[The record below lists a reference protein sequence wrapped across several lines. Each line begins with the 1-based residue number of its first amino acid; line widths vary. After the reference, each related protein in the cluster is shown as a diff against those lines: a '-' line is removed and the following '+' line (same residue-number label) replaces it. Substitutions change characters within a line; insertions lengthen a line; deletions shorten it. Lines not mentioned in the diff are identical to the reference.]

1 MPVSE
6 LSPEKLRLECPPDQ
20 VGCETSAELGPV
32 DGIIGQDRAL
42 KALKFGVEMKGKGF
56 NVYVAGPPITG
67 KRPAA
72 RSFLENIAKTRPVP
86 PDWVYVNNFQNPYEP
101 KALKLPPGKARI
113 FQKDLKNL
121 VDQAKRAVPAA
132 LQNDEFVS
140 RGNGIT
146 KKAVAERNTILSDLN
161 KQAEVHGYTVRMTQL
176 GITIIPVVDGKTV
189 SQEEFDTLPARVK
202 KKYDQ
207 SRDTVRAALDKAGKE
222 VNDLDAR
229 TLEELKKLR
238 DDSVRYAIGGLMTNL
253 VSRYEDMPDVVQHLN
268 ELRDD
273 IMENTELFTPGG
285 AEEKPD
291 TEQQSPLEK
300 SLPEFL
306 FRRYDVNV
314 IVDNSES
321 KGAPVISEDNPTV
334 TNLLGKFENESRF
347 GAITTDFTL
356 IKGGSIHRANGGYLI
371 LGAVELLKN
380 QFSYDGLKRV
390 LQSGS
395 ILIEETGQ
403 RLGVGSTKT
412 LVPQPIPLNVKIILV
427 GDHEIYQ
434 ALYTQDPDFGILFKV
449 KAHFDDSIE
458 RNDQNQKTYGS
469 FVHSLCE
476 REGLNHLEA
485 PALAKVV
492 EYGSRLAEDQTKLST
507 KFPEI
512 ADLVREAN
520 FYAAQD
526 GAKLIKDVHIKK
538 ALDEKVYRSN
548 LLDEKV
554 KEMIERGIILIDT
567 SGTQVG
573 QVNGLSVIGLGD
585 FDFGQP
591 SRITASLGLGRRGI
605 VDIERESRMGGQ
617 THTKGVLIISGYLE
631 NKYAHDKPLSLSC
644 RLVFE
649 QSYGGVD
656 GDSASS
662 TELYAILSALSE
674 LPIKQNL
681 AVTGSVNQKGVVQAI
696 GGVNEKIEGF
706 YKTCKAKGLK
716 GDEGVMI
723 PRSNVQHLM
732 LNEEVV
738 EAVRQGR
745 FHIYPVGTIDEGIEV
760 LTGVNAGQLT
770 SDGTYEP
777 NTVHYRV
784 NKRLAE
790 MNQRMAA
797 LGGPSRLEE
806 EAPASEVDALAQ
818 TRPKQQAD
826 PSVTALRFF
835 ASRGDE
841 VP

>member
-1 MPVSE
+1 MTVTE

-101 KALKLPPGKARI
+101 KTLRLPPGRAKV
-113 FQKDLKNL
+113 FQKDMKNL

-132 LQNDEFVS
+132 LQNEEFVS
-140 RGNGIT
+140 RGNSIT
-146 KKAVAERNTILSDLN
+146 KKAVDERNKILSDLN

-189 SQEEFDTLPARVK
+189 SQEEFDSLPARVK

-207 SRDTVRAALDKAGKE
+207 SRDIVRAALDKAGKE

-253 VSRYEDMPDVVQHLN
+253 VSRYEGLPAVVQHLN

-285 AEEKPD
+285 TEEKPD
-291 TEQQSPLEK
+291 AEQQSPLEK
-300 SLPEFL
+300 GLPDFL

-314 IVDNSES
+314 IVDNSEL

-347 GAITTDFTL
+347 GALTTDFTL
-356 IKGGSIHRANGGYLI
+356 IKGGSLHRANGGYLI
-371 LGAVELLKN
+371 LGAIELLKN

-403 RLGVGSTKT
+403 RLGVASTKT
-412 LVPQPIPLNVKIILV
+412 LVPQPIPLNVKVILV

-520 FYAAQD
+520 FYATQD
-526 GAKLIKDVHIKK
+526 GAKIVKDVHIKK
-538 ALDEKVYRSN
+538 TLDEKVYRSN
-548 LLDEKV
+548 LLDEKI

-567 SGTQVG
+567 AGTQVG
-573 QVNGLSVIGLGD
+573 QVNGLSVISLGD

-605 VDIERESRMGGQ
+605 IDIERESRMGGQ

-681 AVTGSVNQKGVVQAI
+681 AVTGSVNQRGEVQAI

-723 PRSNVQHLM
+723 PKSNVQHLM
-732 LNEEVV
+732 LNEQVV

-745 FHIYPVGTIDEGIEV
+745 FHIYPVSTIDEGMET
-760 LTGVNAGQLT
+760 LTGVKAGQLK
-770 SDGTYEP
+770 SDGTYDSG
-777 NTVHYRV
+777 TVNYRV

-790 MNQRMAA
+790 MSQRMAA
-797 LGGPSRLEE
+797 LAGPLRLEE
-806 EAPASEVDALAQ
+806 EAPSSEIE
-818 TRPKQQAD
+818 PQAKP
-826 PSVTALRFF
+826 PSK
-835 ASRGDE
+835 
-841 VP
+841 P

>member
-72 RSFLENIAKTRPVP
+72 RSFLENIAKTRPTP

-101 KALKLPPGKARI
+101 KALKLPPGKARV

-146 KKAVAERNTILSDLN
+146 KKAVAERNRILSDLN

-273 IMENTELFTPGG
+273 IMENTELFTPAG

-291 TEQQSPLEK
+291 AEQQSALEK

-306 FRRYDVNV
+306 LRRYDVNV

-371 LGAVELLKN
+371 LGAIELLKN

-403 RLGVGSTKT
+403 RLGVASTKT

-520 FYAAQD
+520 LYAFQD
-526 GAKLIKDVHIKK
+526 GSKYIKDTHIAK
-538 ALDEKVYRSN
+538 ALEEKIYRSN
-548 LLDEKV
+548 LLDEKT
-554 KEMIERGIILIDT
+554 KEMIQRGVILIDT
-567 SGTQVG
+567 SGTKTA
-573 QVNGLSVIGLGD
+573 QVNGLSVISLGD

-591 SRITASLGLGRRGI
+591 SRITVSIGLGREGVI
-605 VDIERESRMGGQ
+605 DIERQAKLGGQ

-631 NKYAHDKPLSLSC
+631 DKYARDKPLSVSC

-662 TELYAILSALSE
+662 TELYAILSALSD
-674 LPIKQNL
+674 LPVRQNF
-681 AVTGSVNQKGVVQAI
+681 AVTGSVNQKGEVQAI

-706 YKTCKAKGLK
+706 YHTCKAKGLK
-716 GDEGVMI
+716 GDEGVLI
-723 PRSNVQHLM
+723 PTSNVQHLM
-732 LNEEVV
+732 LSEEVV
-738 EAVRQGR
+738 EAVKQGR
-745 FHIYPVGTIDEGIEV
+745 FHIYPVSTIDEGIEI
-760 LTGVNAGQLT
+760 LTGIKAGALRN
-770 SDGTYEP
+770 DGNYEAGS
-777 NTVHYRV
+777 VHFRV

-790 MNQRMAA
+790 MAEEITKFA
-797 LGGPSRLEE
+797 EFSR
-806 EAPASEVDALAQ
+806 
-818 TRPKQQAD
+818 RPRD
-826 PSVTALRFF
+826 
-835 ASRGDE
+835 
-841 VP
+841 

>member
-1 MPVSE
+1 MTVNE

-101 KALKLPPGKARI
+101 KTLRLPPGRAKV
-113 FQKDLKNL
+113 FQKDMKNL

-132 LQNDEFVS
+132 LQNEEFVS
-140 RGNGIT
+140 RGNTIT
-146 KKAVAERNTILSDLN
+146 KKAVAERNKILSDLN

-189 SQEEFDTLPARVK
+189 SQEEFDSLPARVK

-222 VNDLDAR
+222 VNDLDTR

-253 VSRYEDMPDVVQHLN
+253 VSRYEGLPAVVQHLN

-285 AEEKPD
+285 TEEKPD
-291 TEQQSPLEK
+291 AEQQSPMEK
-300 SLPEFL
+300 GLPDFL

-314 IVDNSES
+314 IVDNSEL

-347 GAITTDFTL
+347 GALTTDFTL
-356 IKGGSIHRANGGYLI
+356 IKGGSLHRANGGYLI
-371 LGAVELLKN
+371 LGAIELLKN

-403 RLGVGSTKT
+403 RLGVASTKT
-412 LVPQPIPLNVKIILV
+412 LVPQPIPLNVKVILV

-520 FYAAQD
+520 FYATQD
-526 GAKLIKDVHIKK
+526 GAKIVKDVHIKK

-548 LLDEKV
+548 LLDEKI

-573 QVNGLSVIGLGD
+573 QVNGLSVISLGD

-605 VDIERESRMGGQ
+605 IDIERESRMGGQ
-617 THTKGVLIISGYLE
+617 THTKGVMIISGYLE

-681 AVTGSVNQKGVVQAI
+681 AITGSVNQKGEVQAI

-706 YKTCKAKGLK
+706 YKTCKVKGLK

-738 EAVRQGR
+738 EAVRRGR
-745 FHIYPVGTIDEGIEV
+745 FHIYPVGTIDEGIEI
-760 LTGVNAGQLT
+760 LTGVNAGQLKT
-770 SDGTYEP
+770 DGTYDP
-777 NTVHYRV
+777 GTVNYKV

-790 MNQRMAA
+790 MTQRLAA
-797 LGGPSRLEE
+797 LVSSSKLEE
-806 EAPASEVDALAQ
+806 ETPPSEIETLAK
-818 TRPKQQAD
+818 P
-826 PSVTALRFF
+826 PSK
-835 ASRGDE
+835 
-841 VP
+841 P

>member
-1 MPVSE
+1 MTVNE

-101 KALKLPPGKARI
+101 KTLKLPPGRARV

-132 LQNDEFVS
+132 LQNEEFVS
-140 RGNGIT
+140 RGNSIT
-146 KKAVAERNTILSDLN
+146 KKAVAERNKILSDLN

-189 SQEEFDTLPARVK
+189 SQEEFDSLPARVK

-207 SRDTVRAALDKAGKE
+207 SRDTVRAALDKAGKQ

-238 DDSVRYAIGGLMTNL
+238 DDSVHYAIGGLMTNL
-253 VSRYEDMPDVVQHLN
+253 VARYEGLPNVVQHLN

-285 AEEKPD
+285 TEEKPD
-291 TEQQSPLEK
+291 SEQQNPLEK
-300 SLPEFL
+300 NLPDFL

-314 IVDNSES
+314 IVDNSEL
-321 KGAPVISEDNPTV
+321 KGAPVISEDNPTA

-347 GAITTDFTL
+347 GALTTDFTL
-356 IKGGSIHRANGGYLI
+356 IKGGSLHRANGGYLI
-371 LGAVELLKN
+371 LGAIELLKN

-403 RLGVGSTKT
+403 RLGVASTKT
-412 LVPQPIPLNVKIILV
+412 LVPQPIPLNVKVILV

-458 RNDQNQKTYGS
+458 RNDRNQKTYGS

-520 FYAAQD
+520 FYATHD
-526 GAKLIKDVHIKK
+526 GAKIVKDVHIKK

-548 LLDEKV
+548 LLDEKI

-567 SGTQVG
+567 AGTQVG
-573 QVNGLSVIGLGD
+573 QVNGLSVISLGD

-617 THTKGVLIISGYLE
+617 THTKGVMIISGYLE

-681 AVTGSVNQKGVVQAI
+681 AITGSVNQKGEVQAI

-706 YKTCKAKGLK
+706 YKTCKVKGLK

-738 EAVRQGR
+738 EAVRRGR
-745 FHIYPVGTIDEGIEV
+745 FHIYPVGTIDEGIEI
-760 LTGVNAGQLT
+760 LTGVNAGQLKT
-770 SDGTYEP
+770 DGTYDP
-777 NTVHYRV
+777 GTVNYKV

-790 MNQRMAA
+790 MTQRLAA
-797 LGGPSRLEE
+797 LVSSSKLEE
-806 EAPASEVDALAQ
+806 ETPPSEIEALAK
-818 TRPKQQAD
+818 P
-826 PSVTALRFF
+826 PSK
-835 ASRGDE
+835 
-841 VP
+841 P

>member
-1 MPVSE
+1 MTVNE

-20 VGCETSAELGPV
+20 VGCETSAQLGPV

-101 KALKLPPGKARI
+101 KTLKLPPGRAKV

-132 LQNDEFVS
+132 LQNEEFVS
-140 RGNGIT
+140 RGNSIT
-146 KKAVAERNTILSDLN
+146 KKAVAERNKILSDLN
-161 KQAEVHGYTVRMTQL
+161 KQAEVHGYSVRMTQL

-189 SQEEFDTLPARVK
+189 SQEEFDSLPARVK

-253 VSRYEDMPDVVQHLN
+253 VSRYEGLPNVVQHLN

-285 AEEKPD
+285 TEEKPD
-291 TEQQSPLEK
+291 SEEKNPLEK
-300 SLPEFL
+300 SLPDFL

-314 IVDNSES
+314 IVDNSEL

-347 GAITTDFTL
+347 GALTTDFTL
-356 IKGGSIHRANGGYLI
+356 IKGGSLHRANGGYLI
-371 LGAVELLKN
+371 LGAIELLKN

-403 RLGVGSTKT
+403 RLGVASTKT
-412 LVPQPIPLNVKIILV
+412 LVPQAIPLNVKVILV

-520 FYAAQD
+520 FYATQD
-526 GAKLIKDVHIKK
+526 RAKIVKDVHIKK

-548 LLDEKV
+548 LLDEKI

-573 QVNGLSVIGLGD
+573 QVNGLSIISLGD

-605 VDIERESRMGGQ
+605 IDIEREAKMGGQ
-617 THTKGVLIISGYLE
+617 THTKGVMIISGYLE

-681 AVTGSVNQKGVVQAI
+681 AVTGSVNQKGEVQAI

-732 LNEEVV
+732 LNEELV

-745 FHIYPVGTIDEGIEV
+745 FHIYPVSTIDEGMEI
-760 LTGVNAGQLT
+760 LTGVNAGQLKN
-770 SDGTYEP
+770 DGTYDP
-777 NTVHYRV
+777 GTVNYRV

-790 MNQRMAA
+790 MTQRMAA
-797 LGGPSRLEE
+797 LVRSSRLEGE
-806 EAPASEVDALAQ
+806 TRPSEIETLAQ
-818 TRPKQQAD
+818 PYSK
-826 PSVTALRFF
+826 P
-835 ASRGDE
+835 
-841 VP
+841 

>member
-1 MPVSE
+1 MTISE

-20 VGCETSAELGPV
+20 VGCETSADLGPV

-86 PDWVYVNNFQNPYEP
+86 PDWVYVNNFQDPYQP
-101 KALKLPPGKARI
+101 KTLQLPPGRAKV

-140 RGNGIT
+140 RGNNIT
-146 KKAVAERNTILSDLN
+146 KKAVAERNKILSDLN

-189 SQEEFDTLPARVK
+189 SQEEFDALPARVK

-253 VSRYEDMPDVVQHLN
+253 VSRYEGLPDVVQHLN
-268 ELRDD
+268 EVRDD
-273 IMENTELFTPGG
+273 IMENTELFTPSA

-291 TEQQSPLEK
+291 SEQQNPLEK
-300 SLPEFL
+300 SLPDFL

-314 IVDNSES
+314 IVDNSEL

-347 GAITTDFTL
+347 GALTTDFTL

-371 LGAVELLKN
+371 LGAIELLKN

-395 ILIEETGQ
+395 ILIEGAGE
-403 RLGVGSTKT
+403 RLGVASTKT
-412 LVPQPIPLNVKIILV
+412 LVPQPIPMSVKVILV

-485 PALAKVV
+485 SSLAKVV

-520 FYAAQD
+520 FYAVQD
-526 GAKLIKDVHIKK
+526 GVKLVKEVHIKK

-567 SGTQVG
+567 FGTQVG
-573 QVNGLSVIGLGD
+573 QVNGLSVISLGD

-605 VDIERESRMGGQ
+605 IDIERESRMGGQ

-631 NKYAHDKPLSLSC
+631 NKYAHDKPLSLSA

-662 TELYAILSALSE
+662 TELYTILSALSE

-706 YKTCKAKGLK
+706 YSTCKAKGLK
-716 GDEGVMI
+716 GNEGVMI
-723 PRSNVQHLM
+723 PSSNVQHLM

-745 FHIYPVGTIDEGIEV
+745 FHIYPVSTIDEGIEI
-760 LTGVNAGQLT
+760 LTGVSAGQLK

-777 NTVHYRV
+777 GTVHYRV

-790 MNQRMAA
+790 MNQRMVA
-797 LGGPSRLEE
+797 LGGSLKLEE
-806 EAPASEVDALAQ
+806 ETPPSEIEALA
-818 TRPKQQAD
+818 RPFSK
-826 PSVTALRFF
+826 P
-835 ASRGDE
+835 
-841 VP
+841 

>member
-1 MPVSE
+1 MTVNE

-101 KALKLPPGKARI
+101 KTLKLPPGRAKV

-132 LQNDEFVS
+132 LQNEEFVS
-140 RGNGIT
+140 RGNSIT
-146 KKAVAERNTILSDLN
+146 KKAVAERNKILSDLS

-189 SQEEFDTLPARVK
+189 SQEEFDSLPARVK

-238 DDSVRYAIGGLMTNL
+238 DDSVHYAIGGLMTNL
-253 VSRYEDMPDVVQHLN
+253 VSRYEGLTDVVQHLN
-268 ELRDD
+268 ELGDD

-285 AEEKPD
+285 REERPD
-291 TEQQSPLEK
+291 AEQQNPLEK
-300 SLPEFL
+300 SLPDFL

-314 IVDNSES
+314 IVDNSEL

-347 GAITTDFTL
+347 GALTTDFTL
-356 IKGGSIHRANGGYLI
+356 IKGGSLHRANGGYLI
-371 LGAVELLKN
+371 LGAIELLKN

-403 RLGVGSTKT
+403 RLGVASTKT
-412 LVPQPIPLNVKIILV
+412 LVPQPIPLNVKVILV

-520 FYAAQD
+520 FYATQD
-526 GAKLIKDVHIKK
+526 RAKIVKDVHIKK

-548 LLDEKV
+548 LLDEKI
-554 KEMIERGIILIDT
+554 KEMIERGIILIET
-567 SGTQVG
+567 SGAQVG
-573 QVNGLSVIGLGD
+573 QANGLSVISLGD

-605 VDIERESRMGGQ
+605 IDIERESRMGGQ

-631 NKYAHDKPLSLSC
+631 SKYAHDKPLSLSC

-681 AVTGSVNQKGVVQAI
+681 AVTGSVNQKGEVQAI

-706 YKTCKAKGLK
+706 YKTCKVKGLR

-745 FHIYPVGTIDEGIEV
+745 FHIYPVGTIDEGIEI
-760 LTGVNAGQLT
+760 LTGVKAGQLK
-770 SDGTYEP
+770 SDGTYDAG
-777 NTVHYRV
+777 TVNYNV

-790 MNQRMAA
+790 MTKRLAA
-797 LGGPSRLEE
+797 LVSSSRLEGE
-806 EAPASEVDALAQ
+806 TPPSEIEALAQ
-818 TRPKQQAD
+818 PGSK
-826 PSVTALRFF
+826 S
-835 ASRGDE
+835 
-841 VP
+841 

>member
-1 MPVSE
+1 MTVNE

-101 KALKLPPGKARI
+101 KTLKLPPGRAKV

-132 LQNDEFVS
+132 LQNEEFVS
-140 RGNGIT
+140 RGNSIT
-146 KKAVAERNTILSDLN
+146 KKAVAERNKILSDLN

-189 SQEEFDTLPARVK
+189 SQEEFDSLPARVK

-207 SRDTVRAALDKAGKE
+207 SRDTVRAALDKAGKQ

-238 DDSVRYAIGGLMTNL
+238 DDSVHYAIGGLMTNL
-253 VSRYEDMPDVVQHLN
+253 VARYEGLPNVVQHLN

-285 AEEKPD
+285 TEEKPD
-291 TEQQSPLEK
+291 SEQQNPLEK
-300 SLPEFL
+300 NLPDFL

-314 IVDNSES
+314 IVDNSEL
-321 KGAPVISEDNPTV
+321 KGAPVISEDNPTA

-347 GAITTDFTL
+347 GALTTDFTL
-356 IKGGSIHRANGGYLI
+356 IKGGSLHRANGGYLI
-371 LGAVELLKN
+371 LGAIELLKN

-403 RLGVGSTKT
+403 RLGVASTKT
-412 LVPQPIPLNVKIILV
+412 LVPQPIPLNVKVILV

-458 RNDQNQKTYGS
+458 RNDRNQKTYGS

-520 FYAAQD
+520 FYASKD
-526 GAKLIKDVHIKK
+526 GAKIVKDVHIKK

-548 LLDEKV
+548 LLDEKI

-573 QVNGLSVIGLGD
+573 QVNGLSVISLGD

-605 VDIERESRMGGQ
+605 IDIERESRMGGQ
-617 THTKGVLIISGYLE
+617 THTKGVMIISGYLE

-662 TELYAILSALSE
+662 TELYSILSALSE

-681 AVTGSVNQKGVVQAI
+681 AVTGSVNQKGEVQAI

-745 FHIYPVGTIDEGIEV
+745 FHIYPVSTIDEGIEI
-760 LTGVNAGQLT
+760 LTGVNAGQLKK
-770 SDGTYEP
+770 DGSYDP
-777 NTVHYRV
+777 STVNYRV

-790 MNQRMAA
+790 MTQRMAA
-797 LGGPSRLEE
+797 LVSSSRLEE
-806 EAPASEVDALAQ
+806 ETPQSEIEALAH
-818 TRPKQQAD
+818 P
-826 PSVTALRFF
+826 PS
-835 ASRGDE
+835 E
-841 VP
+841 P

>member
-1 MPVSE
+1 MTVNE

-20 VGCETSAELGPV
+20 VGCETSAQLGPV

-101 KALKLPPGKARI
+101 KTLKLPPGRAKV

-132 LQNDEFVS
+132 LQNEEFVS
-140 RGNGIT
+140 RGNSIT
-146 KKAVAERNTILSDLN
+146 KKAVAERNKILSDLN
-161 KQAEVHGYTVRMTQL
+161 KQAEVHGYSVRMTQL

-189 SQEEFDTLPARVK
+189 SQEEFDSLPARVK

-253 VSRYEDMPDVVQHLN
+253 VSRYEGLPNVVQHLN

-285 AEEKPD
+285 TEEKPD
-291 TEQQSPLEK
+291 SEEKNPLEK
-300 SLPEFL
+300 SLPDFL

-314 IVDNSES
+314 IVDNSEL

-347 GAITTDFTL
+347 GALTTDFTL
-356 IKGGSIHRANGGYLI
+356 IKGGSLHRANGGYLI
-371 LGAVELLKN
+371 LGAIELLKN

-403 RLGVGSTKT
+403 RLGVASTKT
-412 LVPQPIPLNVKIILV
+412 LVPQSIPLNVKVILV

-520 FYAAQD
+520 FYATQD
-526 GAKLIKDVHIKK
+526 GTKIVKDVHIKK

-548 LLDEKV
+548 LLDEKI

-567 SGTQVG
+567 AGAQVG
-573 QVNGLSVIGLGD
+573 QVNGLSVISLGD

-605 VDIERESRMGGQ
+605 IDIERESRMGGQ

-681 AVTGSVNQKGVVQAI
+681 AVTGSVNQKGEVQAI

-706 YKTCKAKGLK
+706 YKTCRAKGLK

-723 PRSNVQHLM
+723 PKSNVQHLM
-732 LNEEVV
+732 LNEQVV
-738 EAVRQGR
+738 EAVRQGK
-745 FHIYPVGTIDEGIEV
+745 FHIYPVSTIDEGMEI
-760 LTGVNAGQLT
+760 LTGVNAGQLK
-770 SDGTYEP
+770 SDGTYDP
-777 NTVHYRV
+777 GTVNYRV

-790 MNQRMAA
+790 MTQRMAA
-797 LGGPSRLEE
+797 LAGPLRLEE
-806 EAPASEVDALAQ
+806 ETPPSEIEALAK
-818 TRPKQQAD
+818 P
-826 PSVTALRFF
+826 PSK
-835 ASRGDE
+835 
-841 VP
+841 P

>member
-1 MPVSE
+1 MTVNE

-101 KALKLPPGKARI
+101 KTLKLPPGRAKV

-132 LQNDEFVS
+132 LQNEEFVS
-140 RGNGIT
+140 RGNSIT
-146 KKAVAERNTILSDLN
+146 KKAVAERNKILSDLN
-161 KQAEVHGYTVRMTQL
+161 KQAEVHGYSVRMTQL

-189 SQEEFDTLPARVK
+189 SQEEFDSLPARVK

-253 VSRYEDMPDVVQHLN
+253 VSRYEGLPNVVQHLN

-285 AEEKPD
+285 TEEKPD
-291 TEQQSPLEK
+291 SEEKNPLEK
-300 SLPEFL
+300 SLPDFL

-314 IVDNSES
+314 IVDNSEL

-347 GAITTDFTL
+347 GALTTDFTL
-356 IKGGSIHRANGGYLI
+356 IKGGSLHRANGGYLI
-371 LGAVELLKN
+371 LGAIELLKN

-403 RLGVGSTKT
+403 RLGVASTKT
-412 LVPQPIPLNVKIILV
+412 LVPQSIPLNVKVILV

-520 FYAAQD
+520 FYATQD
-526 GAKLIKDVHIKK
+526 GAKIVKDVHIKK
-538 ALDEKVYRSN
+538 TLDEKVYRSN
-548 LLDEKV
+548 LLDEKI

-573 QVNGLSVIGLGD
+573 QVNGLSVISLGD

-605 VDIERESRMGGQ
+605 IDIERESRMGGQ

-681 AVTGSVNQKGVVQAI
+681 AVTGSVNQRGEVQAI

-706 YKTCKAKGLK
+706 YKICKAKGLK

-738 EAVRQGR
+738 DAVRQSR
-745 FHIYPVGTIDEGIEV
+745 FHIYPVSTIDEGIEI
-760 LTGVNAGQLT
+760 LTGVNAGQLKK
-770 SDGTYEP
+770 DGSYDP
-777 NTVHYRV
+777 STVNYRV
-784 NKRLAE
+784 NKRLTE
-790 MNQRMAA
+790 MTQRMAA
-797 LGGPSRLEE
+797 LVSSSRLEE
-806 EAPASEVDALAQ
+806 ETPQSEIEALAHP
-818 TRPKQQAD
+818 RSEP
-826 PSVTALRFF
+826 
-835 ASRGDE
+835 
-841 VP
+841 